1 MKREIFAFTFFLFAS
16 IASQSSLA
24 QKETDQSATL
34 TTTAFAPFLSY
45 REAPPSGPSGRE
57 ALKTAHRAQ

>member
-24 QKETDQSATL
+24 EKEASQSAML
-34 TTTAFAPFLSY
+34 KATTASVSLLSH
-45 REAPPSGPSGRE
+45 REPSHSN
-57 ALKTAHRAQ
+57 